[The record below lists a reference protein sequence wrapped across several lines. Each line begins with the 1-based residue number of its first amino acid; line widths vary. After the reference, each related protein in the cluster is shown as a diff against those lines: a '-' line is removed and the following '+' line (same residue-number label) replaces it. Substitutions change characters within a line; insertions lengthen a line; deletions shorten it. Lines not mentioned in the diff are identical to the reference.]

1 MQTSEIYRK
10 NFSEQL
16 RKVLSQNDEQKN
28 KIYELRQNKKLTDIS
43 YELVQGKLNKLF
55 ESINA
60 ISNAKN
66 LQDKYELVID

>member
-66 LQDKYELVID
+66 L